1 MKKKIHTYEGED
13 ITVTYDVKRCIHAAR
28 CVRGLPEVFEP
39 GKRPWITPD
48 EASAQNVA
56 DVIESCPTG
65 ALHYEMKSSDR
76 HETPASKNRVSL
88 QKDGPVYLYGNIEIQ
103 DAEGTTL
110 LEDTR
115 VALCRCGASQNK
127 PLCDNSHKEAN
138 FKADT
143 DADTENIPEKSAD
156 GHERLILKVM
166 ENGPVLVEGSY
177 TLESDSI
184 EPHPANKN
192 IALCRCGGSS
202 NKPYCDGTH
211 KKIGFQSA

>member
-39 GKRPWITPD
+39 GKRPWVTPD
-48 EASAQNVA
+48 EASAQSVA
-56 DVIESCPTG
+56 DVIETCPTG
-65 ALHYEMKSSDR
+65 ALHYKMKFSDR

-127 PLCDNSHKEAN
+127 PLCDDSHKEIN
-138 FKADT
+138 FKAGT

-156 GHERLILKVM
+156 GHDRLILKAM
-166 ENGPVLVEGSY
+166 ENGPILVEGSY
-177 TLESDSI
+177 TLESDSLN
-184 EPHPANKN
+184 PRTTDKN

-202 NKPYCDGTH
+202 NKPFCDGTH